1 MALFQLNFFLRG
13 DGTKFCVVRCTCLLT
28 FFLHSLT
35 CEGSNVACAVSRFS
49 TNHID
54 SSGGISRS
62 YCAALLILHS
72 CLRWFG
78 EAVLAG
84 RQEEHL
90 ACINWVMRCRHVVFG
105 ARGQLI
111 CIWFSWCYVHP
122 IISCFIKMQKVCS
135 SFWCQ
140 LTHITPLNACLSIYW
155 YCRLLVSGCR
165 LNFCLVICPF
175 MFGFD
180 SCILLWQTPGVG
192 IKLIFML

>member
-54 SSGGISRS
+54 SSGSISRS

-90 ACINWVMRCRHVVFG
+90 ACSDEVPTCCVWSERSTDLHMV
-105 ARGQLI
+105 QLVLR
-111 CIWFSWCYVHP
+111 SPH
-122 IISCFIKMQKVCS
+122 
-135 SFWCQ
+135 
-140 LTHITPLNACLSIYW
+140 H
-155 YCRLLVSGCR
+155 LL
-165 LNFCLVICPF
+165 LH
-175 MFGFD
+175 
-180 SCILLWQTPGVG
+180 
-192 IKLIFML
+192 